1 MALEL
6 TLRLILNNIIT
17 RARCFNR
24 RLQKFSAPAPAPR
37 SPLHGPP
44 DTTQQTTAMPHEHPQ
59 PQSLQNTTPGKK
71 LTQNNSTCP
80 EVQFFS
86 LSNGHSELIIEHC
99 GQKYRLIATRHGKLV
114 LNK

>member
-17 RARCFNR
+17 RAGCFNR
-24 RLQKFSAPAPAPR
+24 RSQKFSP
-37 SPLHGPP
+37 PLSSVPSPP
-44 DTTQQTTAMPHEHPQ
+44 DTAQQTTAMSHEHPQ